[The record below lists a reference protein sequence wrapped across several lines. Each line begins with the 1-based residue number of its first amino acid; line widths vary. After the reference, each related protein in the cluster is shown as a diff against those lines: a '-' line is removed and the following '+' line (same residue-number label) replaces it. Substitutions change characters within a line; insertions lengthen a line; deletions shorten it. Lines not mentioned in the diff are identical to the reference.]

1 VIDLAGRRLVLAS
14 ASPRRHDLF
23 RSVGLD
29 FEVRPADID
38 ESVAPGEDPI
48 AYVRRLSREKAAAVA
63 RDGELVVA
71 ADTTVEVDGLILGKP
86 IDAADARRMLSL
98 LSARTHRVHTGVTV
112 HRGTAVDTIVVS
124 PAVTFVALDGATIDW
139 YVGTGEPM
147 DKAGGYAMQ
156 GAGGG
161 LVERIDGSVSNVI
174 GLPLAETLALLVGTR
189 GSRLPIQEPTA

>member
-1 VIDLAGRRLVLAS
+1 MIDLAGRQLVLAS
-14 ASPRRHDLF
+14 ASPRRHDLL
-23 RSVGLD
+23 RTVGLA

-48 AYVRRLSREKAAAVA
+48 AYVRRLSVEKAAAVS
-63 RDGELVVA
+63 RSGDLVIA
-71 ADTTVEVDGLILGKP
+71 ADTTVEVDGVILGKP
-86 IDAADARRMLSL
+86 TDAADARSMLSL

-112 HRGTAVDTIVVS
+112 HSGSSLDTIAVS
-124 PAVTFVALDGATIDW
+124 TAVTFVTLDAATIDW

-156 GAGGG
+156 GAGGV

-174 GLPLAETLALLVGTR
+174 GLPLAETLQLLVGTL
-189 GSRLPIQEPTA
+189 GSRLPIHEPTA

>member
-14 ASPRRHDLF
+14 ASPRRHDLL

-38 ESVAPGEDPI
+38 EAVASGEDPI
-48 AYVRRLSREKAAAVA
+48 AYVRRLSREKASAVA
-63 RDGELVVA
+63 AHEGELVLA

-86 IDAADARRMLSL
+86 TDAADARRMLSL

-112 HRGTAVDTIVVS
+112 HRGTAADTIVVS
-124 PAVTFVALDGATIDW
+124 TAVTFVALDGATIDW

-174 GLPLAETLALLVGTR
+174 GLPLAETLNLLR
-189 GSRLPIQEPTA
+189 RA